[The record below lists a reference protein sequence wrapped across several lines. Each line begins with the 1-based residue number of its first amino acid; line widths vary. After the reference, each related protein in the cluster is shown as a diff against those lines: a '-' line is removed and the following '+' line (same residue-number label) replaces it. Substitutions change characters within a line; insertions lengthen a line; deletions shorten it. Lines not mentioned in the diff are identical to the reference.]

1 MTSDNT
7 HKGDSR
13 AGDSP
18 RAIAVAL
25 EEQGDAAP
33 TVVASGRGL
42 VAEKI
47 LELAFAN
54 DVKVR
59 EDADLAQILAA
70 VDVDSPIP
78 IDAFSA
84 VAEVLAYLYR
94 VNGDPEPENLGNWPE
109 TKDEDLS
116 MAGSP

>member
-1 MTSDNT
+1 
-7 HKGDSR
+7 
-13 AGDSP
+13 
-18 RAIAVAL
+18 L
-25 EEQGDAAP
+25 EEQADAAP
-33 TVVASGRGL
+33 AVVASGRGL

-94 VNGDPEPENLGNWPE
+94 VNGDPEPENLGKWPE
-109 TKDEDLS
+109 TKDEDFPVV
-116 MAGSP
+116 GSP